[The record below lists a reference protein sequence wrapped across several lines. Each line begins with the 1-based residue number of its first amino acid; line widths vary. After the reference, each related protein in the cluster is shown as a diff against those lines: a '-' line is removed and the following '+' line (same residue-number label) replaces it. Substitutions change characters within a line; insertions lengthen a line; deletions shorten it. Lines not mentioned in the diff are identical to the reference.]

1 MVSTFLSSVIMQKL
15 IWSSAD
21 KTNETEVSVELP
33 PLMNVVLWR
42 LQTHNVV
49 FGGLELTHICQILLG
64 ASSCAKKCL
73 LRTRSHSPVTPS
85 HLYCFQLTGRRVA
98 FLLFSTQLKL
108 LQVILTSRQQHVDT
122 GSSCVFGLCN
132 YVLLQLVWV
141 RQTISTANSFRFRP
155 T

>member
-1 MVSTFLSSVIMQKL
+1 MG
-15 IWSSAD
+15 
-21 KTNETEVSVELP
+21 VELP
-33 PLMNVVLWR
+33 PLMNVVLLR

-49 FGGLELTHICQILLG
+49 LGRLELTHICQILLG

-122 GSSCVFGLCN
+122 GSSWVFGFCN
-132 YVLLQLVWV
+132 YVLLQLV
-141 RQTISTANSFRFRP
+141 
-155 T
+155 